1 MFDFAHPYLL
11 FLLFAVPVFWGL
23 YKLARIQ
30 RRRKLR
36 RFGNEKIVA
45 RLMPDA
51 SRYKPAI
58 KITLQLIALA
68 AIVIILARP
77 RMGEREDTRQI
88 SNLEIMV
95 AVDVSNSMLAA
106 STDDPKSVSRLRRA
120 KLLMEKLVENL
131 ADDKVGLVVFAG
143 EAKTVMP
150 LTTDFYSAKLLL
162 NDLSPKMVRAQGTS
176 IAEALEM
183 CMAGLTKDENTRKV
197 IILITDAEDHEGK
210 AIETATE
217 AAKQGITVDVI
228 GVGTSKGARIPTGAN
243 SFMTDS
249 EGNEVITAVDEKA
262 AAELAKA
269 GKGIYL
275 NGADPN
281 ALSLLDK
288 NLRSISTS
296 DSGAVKYKVSAEQFP
311 IFAWIALILL
321 VIDILVIERKISW
334 LKNVN
339 FFSKKGQ
346 ATAKTADAPQPKNK
360 K

>member
-1 MFDFAHPYLL
+1 MFDFANPYLL
-11 FLLFAVPVFWGL
+11 FLLCTVPVFWGL
-23 YKLARIQ
+23 FTLARMQ

-36 RFGNEKIVA
+36 RFGNEKVIA

-68 AIVIILARP
+68 AIVVILGRP
-77 RMGEREDTRQI
+77 RMGEREGTRQI

-106 STDDPKSVSRLRRA
+106 SSDDPKSVSRLRRA

-143 EAKTVMP
+143 EAKTLMP

-162 NDLSPKMVRAQGTS
+162 NDLNPKMIRAQGTN
-176 IAEALEM
+176 IADAMEM
-183 CMAGLTKDENTRKV
+183 CMAGLSKDEKTRKV

-210 AIETATE
+210 AIETAAE

-228 GVGTSKGARIPTGAN
+228 GVGTSKGAKIPAAN
-243 SFMTDS
+243 NTFMLDND
-249 EGNEVITAVDEKA
+249 GNEVITAVDEKA
-262 AAELAKA
+262 AAEIAKA
-269 GKGIYL
+269 GKGIYV

-281 ALSLLDK
+281 ALTILDK
-288 NLRSISTS
+288 NLKKISTS

-311 IFAWIALILL
+311 IFAWLALILL
-321 VIDILVIERKISW
+321 IADILIIDRKVSW

-339 FFSKKGQ
+339 FF
-346 ATAKTADAPQPKNK
+346 NK
-360 K
+360 KKTK